1 MRSPV
6 LVRGFLV
13 WLVLMVAEFAH
24 GVARALWLVPVVG
37 DFPSRQIGVLTGT
50 IINATVAVLCIRWI
64 RPCRVSEA
72 IGVGLEW
79 IVLTVTFEVVFGRRV
94 VHASWARLWSDY
106 DLRRGGFLGVG
117 LVALALLP
125 LFAARVRRVL

>member
-1 MRSPV
+1 MRPRL
-6 LVRGFLV
+6 LVRGFLI
-13 WLVLMVAEFAH
+13 WLVLIAAESVH

-50 IINATVAVLCIRWI
+50 LINATIAVLCIRWI

-106 DLRRGGFLGVG
+106 DLTHGGLLGVG
-117 LVALALLP
+117 VVTLGLVP
-125 LFAARVRRVL
+125 LFAAKIRRVL